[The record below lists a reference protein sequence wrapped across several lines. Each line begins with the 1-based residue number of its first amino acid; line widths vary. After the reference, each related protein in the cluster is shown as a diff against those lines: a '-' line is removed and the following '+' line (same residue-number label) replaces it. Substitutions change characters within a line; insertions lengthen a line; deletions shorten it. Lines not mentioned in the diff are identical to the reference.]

1 MRSKQRRLVW
11 ILLAAAVILLLLAA
25 GAVALYFGLRAGP
38 SDLLT
43 WRNPR
48 DEIVTEEVL
57 PVLALYPL
65 AGAAETETV
74 DVALSQ
80 GEWETAHA
88 ILAFG
93 LDLSDAQRIGRLVL
107 LGAQMN
113 EAEMPDRA
121 AQVFQQVYDVAVLSP
136 RLTDAARADALMAA
150 GRGWSDA
157 GYRADAVTGYDQV
170 FRLAVFSPYLQM
182 AQRRE
187 LLEQLRG
194 AYEGLGDLDR
204 AAACEQPLEELE
216 SVAPQPPATIADHPG
231 LTLDNAAV
239 SLAEVGD
246 LEEARRQA
254 ALALVEDFAGG
265 REPAAER
272 VEALSAALKAEDA
285 AKLSL
290 YEQLLAET
298 SQPERRAEALWA
310 LIRWLT
316 IKYQVAMGGF
326 GISLAPEW
334 EGQVTEIQSG
344 LSTRYEDLYFAY
356 EDMVTALPD
365 AAHLD
370 QASYLV
376 RREMNLAGR
385 LGHYPNFPMQQMA
398 DKLQDAAL
406 KLVEAEGPERLFV
419 DVLVQDGQSRFFLST
434 GDVYGQSPQSP

>member
-25 GAVALYFGLRAGP
+25 GAAALYFSLRAGP

-187 LLEQLRG
+187 LLEQLRT

-204 AAACEQPLEELE
+204 AAACEQSLEELE
-216 SVAPQPPATIADHPG
+216 SVAPQPPAMIADHPG

-298 SQPERRAEALWA
+298 SQPERRAEALWV

-326 GISLAPEW
+326 GISLVPEW

-365 AAHLD
+365 AAYLD

-385 LGHYPNFPMQQMA
+385 LGHYPNFPTQQMA

-406 KLVEAEGPERLFV
+406 KLVEAEGQERLFV